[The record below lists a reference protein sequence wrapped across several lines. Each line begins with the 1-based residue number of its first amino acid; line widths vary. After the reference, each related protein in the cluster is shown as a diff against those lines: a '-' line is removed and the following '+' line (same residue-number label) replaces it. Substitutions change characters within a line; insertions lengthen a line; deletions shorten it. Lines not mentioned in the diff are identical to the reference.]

1 MNRIPKRTIF
11 YQSVLQ
17 WLTDWLPAL
26 PLLVVA
32 YGLLV
37 APIAMLIVQSV
48 LADDGSFTLTHWITI
63 LTSRSNQ
70 TAITTS
76 LSLGLISATISLIVG
91 GPIAWFISRMLP
103 LHRSLWLAILNT
115 ATNFGGIGLAFG
127 FVAILGTYGMVTLF
141 LQQLAIPFQPPA
153 SGSVLG
159 LAIAYAYVNIP
170 LFILLVIPG
179 MGSLRQEWWEAAQI
193 SGATQWQFWRSVGLP
208 ILMPF
213 LGAGWVLV
221 FTWSIGLYGLPLAL
235 GSGVSRNVLLITLQI
250 GDTLRASISGQG
262 EAAVLATILF
272 VLACIGLATYRCILR
287 RAARWL

>member
-1 MNRIPKRTIF
+1 MNRPPKRATV
-11 YQSVLQ
+11 YQVVSR
-17 WLTDWLPAL
+17 WLSDWLPAL

-37 APIAMLIVQSV
+37 APIIMLIVQSV
-48 LADDGSFTLTHWITI
+48 LADDGSVTLTHWINT

-70 TAITTS
+70 TAIATS
-76 LSLGLISATISLIVG
+76 LSLGLISATVSLIVG
-91 GPIAWFISRMLP
+91 GPIAWFISRMVP
-103 LHRSLWLAILNT
+103 IQRSVWLAVLNT
-115 ATNFGGIGLAFG
+115 ASNVGGIGLAFG

-141 LQQLAIPFQPPA
+141 LQQMMLPFQPPA
-153 SGSVLG
+153 SGSLAG

-179 MGSLRQEWWEAAQI
+179 MGSLRQEWWEAAQT

-235 GSGVSRNVLLITLQI
+235 GGGASRNVLLITLQI
-250 GDTLRASISGQG
+250 GDALRASISGQG
-262 EAAVLATILF
+262 EAAVLATIL
-272 VLACIGLATYRCILR
+272 VLLACIGLFTYRWILR
-287 RAARWL
+287 RAARWF